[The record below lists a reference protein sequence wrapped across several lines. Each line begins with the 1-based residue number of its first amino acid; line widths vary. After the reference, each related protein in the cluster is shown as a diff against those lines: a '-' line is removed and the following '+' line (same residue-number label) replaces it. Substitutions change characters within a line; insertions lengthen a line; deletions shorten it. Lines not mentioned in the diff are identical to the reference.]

1 MKGSEKLVFWV
12 MLIPGAFI
20 AMVLENML
28 GWSKEL
34 ALSIQVLLSII
45 QTLGF
50 ILFIRN
56 MARK

>member
-34 ALSIQVLLSII
+34 TLSIQVLLSII